1 MKGYIKIHKMLETQN
16 VHAFAR
22 EKLAAYG
29 MMGEV
34 IGTRIFDIVEKE
46 RSGET
51 VVGLNQSLP
60 LEKRVMAAAYGLF
73 YLWAERAGHEA
84 LLETAEDSME
94 NREGRTVAAKFA
106 SAFLIDESVLFQ
118 EMKRLGIGKS
128 RLDVKEVIRLADAF
142 VVPYRVMVRRLYEVR
157 GCSLR
162 EYEKLMKY
170 KDEQVETLRRRV
182 SYGR

>member
-60 LEKRVMAAAYGLF
+60 LEKRVMAAAYGCF
-73 YLWAERAGHEA
+73 IYGR
-84 LLETAEDSME
+84 
-94 NREGRTVAAKFA
+94 RE
-106 SAFLIDESVLFQ
+106 LD
-118 EMKRLGIGKS
+118 MKRFWK
-128 RLDVKEVIRLADAF
+128 
-142 VVPYRVMVRRLYEVR
+142 
-157 GCSLR
+157 
-162 EYEKLMKY
+162 
-170 KDEQVETLRRRV
+170 RRRIRWRT
-182 SYGR
+182 GKGERWRLNLLPPF